1 MGGHVPIVD
10 PVPPAGTGTTVHS
23 GADEPAPRGLGAGLG
38 VTVLA
43 IGVALSFWAGRESE
57 VETAVHAVAT
67 QGRPAQT
74 GAPPTTASGRPLDA
88 AFGVP
93 FPNLTARLGWEPV
106 GRRRDSVDGR
116 QVRTLQYGRAGRRL
130 AYSVVS
136 GAPLVPPLGVVR
148 VPSRGPDALTF
159 ETGGRSAVMST
170 RAGHTILVS
179 GTGVSRV
186 ALVRAARTR

>member
-1 MGGHVPIVD
+1 M
-10 PVPPAGTGTTVHS
+10 
-23 GADEPAPRGLGAGLG
+23 
-38 VTVLA
+38 TVLA

-93 FPNLTARLGWEPV
+93 VPNLTARLGWEPV
-106 GRRRDSVDGR
+106 GRRRDSGDGR